1 MMKPEYVCVI
11 CDHVHNEETEGK
23 WEDLPD
29 DFMCP
34 ECGGMKMD
42 YEQR

>member
-1 MMKPEYVCVI
+1 MKPEYVCVI

-34 ECGGMKMD
+34 ECGGMKQD
-42 YEQR
+42 YEIR

>member
-11 CDHVHNEETEGK
+11 CNHIHDEETEGK

-34 ECGGMKMD
+34 ECGGMKSD
-42 YEQR
+42 YEIQ

>member
-1 MMKPEYVCVI
+1 MKPEYVCVI

>member
-11 CDHVHNEETEGK
+11 CNHVHDEETEGK

-34 ECGGMKMD
+34 ECGGLKQD
-42 YEQR
+42 YEIL

>member
-1 MMKPEYVCVI
+1 MKPEYVCVI

-34 ECGGMKMD
+34 ECGGMKQD
-42 YEQR
+42 YQIQ

>member
-11 CDHVHNEETEGK
+11 CNHVHDEETEGK

-34 ECGGMKMD
+34 ECGGLKQD
-42 YEQR
+42 YEPV